1 MCIPLENIES
11 YDRDN
16 YVIQSLIGK
25 NFRVFRCL
33 FLFRERFKNKDR
45 GMTVGRICK
54 LKMTETWL
62 WIRLEL
68 TTSNDELLSTSEVKK
83 GEAMSDGVT

>member
-1 MCIPLENIES
+1 
-11 YDRDN
+11 
-16 YVIQSLIGK
+16 
-25 NFRVFRCL
+25 
-33 FLFRERFKNKDR
+33 
-45 GMTVGRICK
+45 MTVGRICK